1 MKTYIDF
8 KNRVKAGETTCEQ
21 ELSSILAAIESQKD
35 LNAYLELNED
45 AILSAR
51 ESDKRFAAGN
61 PRSLEGMLIAV
72 KDNIFV
78 KGMRATAASRML
90 ENYRPIFNATVVER
104 LQQAGGI
111 VVGKVNMDELAM
123 GSSNETSYFGGV
135 KNPINKEYVS
145 GGSSGGSAVAV
156 AAGLAHTALGTDTGG
171 SVRQPAALCG
181 TVGFKPTYG
190 RLSRYGVIAFASS
203 FDQVGIFSS
212 NIEDTSLIFDVMNG
226 QDENDQTT
234 AKLDAVNT
242 FEKLNEDL
250 PSKFKVGVLPDDM
263 LKQLSADILEVY
275 ESKLEQLKA
284 MGAEFHTIEL
294 INSEYWVPTYIVLTT
309 VEASSNLARLD
320 GVRYGHHTDLV
331 VDDVDYVALNRGE
344 GFGDEVK
351 RRILLGTHF
360 LTSNSQNKYYD
371 KAKQIRQLIRESYDE
386 TFTKVDFMFLPTTA
400 TAAFK
405 ANIKQDDPVKM
416 YLSDFFTT
424 SANLAGIPA
433 ISIPSGKNP
442 LGLPIGMQ
450 LQAARFEENKLLK
463 FAKALMK

>member
-61 PRSLEGMLIAV
+61 PRPLEGMLIAV

-212 NIEDTSLIFDVMNG
+212 NIEDTSLIFDVING

-284 MGAEFHTIEL
+284 MGAEFHKIEL

-309 VEASSNLARLD
+309 VEASSNLAKAAEVMNKTPGALHLRTLA
-320 GVRYGHHTDLV
+320 TLNDLSSDQSNTV
-331 VDDVDYVALNRGE
+331 IFALPV
-344 GFGDEVK
+344 EVL
-351 RRILLGTHF
+351 RAF
-360 LTSNSQNKYYD
+360 ESASNKNNK
-371 KAKQIRQLIRESYDE
+371 
-386 TFTKVDFMFLPTTA
+386 
-400 TAAFK
+400 
-405 ANIKQDDPVKM
+405 
-416 YLSDFFTT
+416 
-424 SANLAGIPA
+424 
-433 ISIPSGKNP
+433 
-442 LGLPIGMQ
+442 
-450 LQAARFEENKLLK
+450 
-463 FAKALMK
+463 